1 MIAKNPF
8 DVSGKTFLVTG
19 ASSGIGRAT
28 ARVLAEVGAKVILCG
43 RSEVELEATRSQME
57 RQSEHIIAKFDLTD
71 TDGIP
76 AWVDGICKQ
85 NAICLDGIVH
95 AAGTLNRTPLRV
107 LSKAKVDEVM
117 LVNVYAALALV
128 RAASNKGIMA
138 AEGGAIVL
146 LSSAAALKGSAG
158 MVAYASSKGALI
170 SMVRSAA
177 VELAPKKIRVNC
189 IAPAYVRTPMWE
201 QTSSALPD
209 GGTAVI
215 AQQFLGLI
223 EPEEVAT
230 AVVYLLS
237 NAART
242 ITGSTLKMDS
252 GLCC

>member
-1 MIAKNPF
+1 MTAKNPF
-8 DVSGKTFLVTG
+8 DVSGKTILVTG

-28 ARVLAEVGAKVILCG
+28 ACMLAELGAKVILSG
-43 RSEVELEATRSQME
+43 RNEAEIEVTRSGMAKPAD
-57 RQSEHIIAKFDLTD
+57 HVTAKFDLMD

-85 NAICLDGIVH
+85 NSICLDGIVH

-107 LSKAKVDEVM
+107 LSKSKMDEAM
-117 LVNVYAALALV
+117 SVNVFASLALL
-128 RAASNKGIMA
+128 RAASNKGIMSVD
-138 AEGGAIVL
+138 GGSIVL

-170 SMVRSAA
+170 SMVKSAA
-177 VELAPKKIRVNC
+177 VELAAKKIRVNC

-201 QTSSALPD
+201 QTTAALPD
-209 GGTAVI
+209 GGAAI
-215 AQQFLGLI
+215 MAQQFLGLI

-230 AVVYLLS
+230 AAVYLLS

-242 ITGSTLKMDS
+242 ITGTTLHMDS